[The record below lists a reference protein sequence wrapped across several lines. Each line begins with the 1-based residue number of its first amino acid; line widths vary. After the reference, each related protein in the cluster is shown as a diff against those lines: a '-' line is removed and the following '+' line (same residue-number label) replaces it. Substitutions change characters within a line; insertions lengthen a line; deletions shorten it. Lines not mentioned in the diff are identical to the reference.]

1 MNIIENIIPQP
12 PPNCK
17 ILYPKYKDN
26 KSNTWSEY
34 QSTGYFLASAEKY
47 KRQGHE
53 AKATALLLD
62 CDLVDFMME
71 EQELS
76 LQQRNDQLDEKKNEM
91 YTGDVQ
97 TLLALKDRFLKYLE
111 DLIIDIGVEPSICSW
126 SGWGVHLLWWIPEEM
141 GWHQRTGEVPTD
153 QPEYVDFDEIAHRQ
167 REFTTA
173 VNKFCGFHFTDA
185 ACKDAGT
192 RLLRP
197 LGSFNRKATN
207 RPIEVKVVQDLSTG
221 QRITDEQLT
230 QMRTWARQ
238 QLDTPS
244 TNNNRPQAQQVA
256 PETNNNNRRTQQ
268 ARQNNNDDNNGG
280 ADQQGR
286 FRVEYVPGDIQI
298 HLGDNV
304 YTTFQEIID
313 NWDNYHDH
321 DNFRPATGRLQ
332 VVSPGSH
339 NTVGSAFIFRQLNL
353 LNNYH
358 IYTMTSNRNRTHY
371 RCYTSHNGVFL
382 DFGRQGDAGKKVIY
396 NAANIRKIL
405 LSQSHDYV
413 WNQRTMQCLRD
424 GKELTNED
432 FVVLAQTLE
441 TRVFQTKKIDPKV
454 AQRALLGAC
463 MENQID
469 PLKDYLNNLPTWDG
483 VDRISSLFTHYLK
496 AEEHPLNIVYAE
508 KFLIASIAR
517 AFQWGCKVDTCLVLK
532 GEQGVRKSGFFRT
545 LCGDKF
551 FLDESIDISNKDGKS
566 LLKQGWFIEF
576 AELESMNGKDVK
588 LIKSFLTKQSDTYRP
603 PYGTKEDKIPRR
615 NVFVGTTNEDR
626 FLKDSTGSRRFW
638 IVECGGEP
646 NTPVYDEEELASN
659 RDQIWSQA
667 LQYYKEE
674 RQWWLTKEEESM
686 SVDHK
691 EKYQVSDPHEEILL
705 EWIDSNPNRTFTIPE
720 MIQEAY
726 VITED
731 TDFGTKV
738 TQKVIKPKSWKPFY
752 SEILPKLGCLALNN
766 GKRYRHEGKR
776 GRWWQTPP
784 KETPESNEP
793 PPSTPPQDEHPQD
806 EHPQTETEND
816 IPSEVETVEIKMD
829 NNSPLPKHYERTV
842 KTIHYEGPNV
852 SRVDFKDGSSK
863 TFIDMTKAEKKY
875 WMKKSN
881 PVKSYAPQHKNETL
895 F

>member
-1 MNIIENIIPQP
+1 MNTIPNIIPHP
-12 PPNCK
+12 PQNCK
-17 ILYPKYKDN
+17 ILYPKYKDSKN
-26 KSNTWSEY
+26 NTWSEY
-34 QSTGYFLASAEKY
+34 QSTGYFLESAEKY

-53 AKATALLLD
+53 AKATAFLLD
-62 CDLVDFMME
+62 CDLVDFLME
-71 EQELS
+71 EHELS
-76 LQQRNDQLDEKKNEM
+76 LQQRNDQLDAKKHEM
-91 YTGDVQ
+91 YTADVQ
-97 TLLALKDRFLKYLE
+97 TLIDLKNRFLKYLE
-111 DLIIDIGVEPSICSW
+111 DLIIDIGVEPSVCSW
-126 SGWGVHLLWWIPEEM
+126 SGWGVHLLWWVPEEM
-141 GWHQRTGEVPTD
+141 GWHQRTGNAPTD
-153 QPEYVDFDEIAHRQ
+153 QPEYIDFDEIAHRQ

-197 LGSFNRKATN
+197 LGSFNRKAPE
-207 RPIEVKVVQDLSTG
+207 RPIEVKIVDDLSTG
-221 QRITDEQLT
+221 NRISTEQLT
-230 QMRTWARQ
+230 QLTSWARK

-244 TNNNRPQAQQVA
+244 TNNNRPPAQQVA
-256 PETNNNNRRTQQ
+256 PENTTSTRRPQQ
-268 ARQNNNDDNNGG
+268 ARQNNNDDNNTGG
-280 ADQQGR
+280 GDTQGR
-286 FRVEYVPGDIQI
+286 FRVEFVPGDIQI
-298 HLGDNV
+298 NLGDNV
-304 YTTFQEIID
+304 FTTFQEIID

-321 DNFRPATGRLQ
+321 NNFRPATGRLQ
-332 VVSPGSH
+332 VVSPGSQ

-353 LNNYH
+353 LNNFH

-371 RCYTSHNGVFL
+371 RSYTSHNGVYL
-382 DFGRQGDAGKKVIY
+382 DFGRQGDSGKKVIY

-469 PLKDYLNNLPTWDG
+469 PLKDYLNNLPPWDQN
-483 VDRISSLFTHYLK
+483 DRISTLFQHYLK
-496 AEEHPLNIVYAE
+496 SDEHPLYKVYAE
-508 KFLIASIAR
+508 KFLVACIAR

-545 LCGDKF
+545 ICGDKF

-588 LIKSFLTKQSDTYRP
+588 IIKSFLTKQSDTYRP

-646 NTPVYDEEELASN
+646 NTPVYDEVELSAN

-667 LQYYKEE
+667 LHYYNAGHE
-674 RQWWLTKEEESM
+674 WWLTKEEELM

-691 EKYQVSDPHEEILL
+691 EKYQVADPHEEILL
-705 EWIDSNPNRTFTIPE
+705 EWIDSNPDRTFSIPE

-726 VITED
+726 NITEE
-731 TDFGTKV
+731 TDYGSKT

-752 SEILPKLGCLALNN
+752 SEILPKLGCLSLNN

-784 KETPESNEP
+784 VEP
-793 PPSTPPQDEHPQD
+793 PPQSSPPPSDSSSSTSQSESPIIE
-806 EHPQTETEND
+806 EN
-816 IPSEVETVEIKMD
+816 PEIKMD
-829 NNSPLPKHYERTV
+829 KNSPLPKHYDQTV
-842 KTIHYEGPNV
+842 KTVHYEGPNV
-852 SRVDFKDGSSK
+852 SKVDFKNGSSK
-863 TFIDMTKAEKKY
+863 TFIDMTMAEKKY
-875 WMKKSN
+875 WMKKSSPIPN
-881 PVKSYAPQHKNETL
+881 HSPTQTTEKL